1 MRNSIVYLSTYFLY
15 NRTAMRK
22 ENKFAIILQLFI
34 TFFKVGILT
43 FGGGYA
49 MSPIIQKEVV
59 EKRKWLPESDI
70 LDILAISE
78 STPGPI
84 AVNSATYV
92 GFKVA
97 GFWGSFFATLGLAIP
112 SFAIILAI
120 SFFYEKFMTWHIV
133 AAAFKGLKVGVIIL
147 LSMAVMKLRKG
158 VKTDLISIILFI
170 FTLIGMLVATFVFP
184 LIEFTIPSISLI
196 FIAIGILVGII
207 ITALAKKGDKE

>member
-1 MRNSIVYLSTYFLY
+1 
-15 NRTAMRK
+15 MRK
-22 ENKFAIILQLFI
+22 ENKFTTILQLFI

-49 MSPIIQKEVV
+49 MIPIIQKEIV
-59 EKRKWLPESDI
+59 EKKKWLPESDI

-84 AVNSATYV
+84 AVNTATYV
-92 GFKVA
+92 GFKVG

-112 SFAIILAI
+112 SFAIILLI
-120 SFFYEKFMTWHIV
+120 SFFYEKFMSWHIV

-147 LSMAVMKLRKG
+147 LSMAVLKLRKA

-170 FTLIGMLVATFVFP
+170 FTLIGMLVATFIFP
-184 LIEFTIPSISLI
+184 LVEFSIPSISLI
-196 FIAIGILVGII
+196 FIAIGIIVGIV

>member
-1 MRNSIVYLSTYFLY
+1 
-15 NRTAMRK
+15 MRK
-22 ENKFAIILQLFI
+22 ENKFTTILQLFI

-49 MSPIIQKEVV
+49 MIPIIQKEVV

-147 LSMAVMKLRKG
+147 LSMAVLKLRKG
-158 VKTDLISIILFI
+158 VKSDLISIILFI